1 MNVGVIGS
9 GAMGSGI
16 AQVASTADCKV
27 ILYDT
32 NSAALDRSKASLAKI
47 MNRLIE
53 KGRLTTEKAAQIQ
66 SNITYVNALS
76 DFAQCDL
83 IIEAIIENAE
93 IKKSVF
99 AELEG
104 HVSPDCIIAS
114 NTSSLSITSLAAA
127 LQKPER
133 FLGIHFFNPAPLM
146 KLVEIIP
153 AIQTDDAIVQQA
165 KSTIDD
171 WGKLTVLAKDTPGFI
186 VNKVARPF
194 YSEALRI
201 YEEGIADFATIDW
214 AITELGGFRMGPFT
228 LMDFIGNDV
237 NYVVTETVFASFYY
251 DPRYKPAFTQKRLSE
266 AGYHGRKA
274 GRGYYDYSEDAVK
287 PEPNKDT
294 QLGQYI
300 VDRIITMLINEAAD
314 TLHLNIANREDI
326 DTAMTKGVNYP
337 KGLLKW
343 ADELGIDTCVNRIDA
358 LYEEYHEDRYRCSP
372 ILRRMAKTGDTFFNN
387 NKRYV

>member
-32 NSAALDRSKASLAKI
+32 NSAALDRSKASLTKI
-47 MNRLIE
+47 MKRLIE
-53 KGRLTTEKAAQIQ
+53 KGRLTTEKATQIQ

-83 IIEAIIENAE
+83 VIEAIIENAE
-93 IKKSVF
+93 IKKNVF

-153 AIQTDDAIVQQA
+153 ALQTEDAIVHQA
-165 KSTIDD
+165 KSVIDD

-214 AITELGGFRMGPFT
+214 ALTDIGGFRMGPFT

-237 NYVVTETVFASFYY
+237 NYIVTETVFTSFYY

-266 AGYHGRKA
+266 AGYYGRKA
-274 GRGYYDYSEDAVK
+274 GRGYYNYAADAIK
-287 PEPNKDT
+287 PEPNKDD

-300 VDRIITMLINEAAD
+300 VDRIVAMLINEAAD
-314 TLHLNIANREDI
+314 TLHFNIASKEDI

-337 KGLLKW
+337 KGLLQW
-343 ADELGIDTCVNRIDA
+343 ADELGIASCVDRMDS
-358 LYEEYHEDRYRCSP
+358 LYDNYHEDRYRCSP
-372 ILRRMAKTGDTFFNN
+372 LLRRMAKKGDTFFNH
-387 NKRYV
+387 KAMHV